1 MIELFINKLPA
12 DLPADFSFSM
22 EYENEFFTKASEYS
36 LDIELPLLGSPNNQ
50 KIFGNIHRV
59 TTPKSNVNYEAVA
72 YVNGRCVSH
81 GYALILSVTDRSVK
95 IQLVGNTSYVNSFC
109 ADMYID
115 EMILDSIYT
124 PSIEALNWSNY
135 FNMVYLNK
143 AEFYKIFGSVDDTD
157 AVLFWA
163 FDEDP
168 KELSSSSHAPQFG
181 HCYPNRSQRSVVGTR
196 IASL

>member
-95 IQLVGNTSYVNSFC
+95 IQLVGNTSYVNFFTTETF
-109 ADMYID
+109 ID
-115 EMILDSIYT
+115 EMDLGYAET
-124 PSIEALNWSNY
+124 PRIPKLKFSNLNS
-135 FNMVYLNK
+135 FSLPKTEFLK
-143 AEFYKIFGSVDDTD
+143 AFGSVDDTD
-157 AVLFWA
+157 MVFFWS
-163 FDEDP
+163 FCKDP
-168 KELSSSSHAPQFG
+168 
-181 HCYPNRSQRSVVGTR
+181 
-196 IASL
+196 

>member
-95 IQLVGNTSYVNSFC
+95 IQLVGNTSYVNFFTTETF
-109 ADMYID
+109 ID
-115 EMILDSIYT
+115 EMDLGYAET
-124 PSIEALNWSNY
+124 PRIPKLKFSNLNS
-135 FNMVYLNK
+135 F
-143 AEFYKIFGSVDDTD
+143 
-157 AVLFWA
+157 
-163 FDEDP
+163 
-168 KELSSSSHAPQFG
+168 
-181 HCYPNRSQRSVVGTR
+181 
-196 IASL
+196 SLQ

>member
-95 IQLVGNTSYVNSFC
+95 IQLVGSTSYVNSFC

-115 EMILDSIYT
+115 EMILYSIYK
-124 PSIEALNWSNY
+124 PSI
-135 FNMVYLNK
+135 
-143 AEFYKIFGSVDDTD
+143 
-157 AVLFWA
+157 
-163 FDEDP
+163 
-168 KELSSSSHAPQFG
+168 
-181 HCYPNRSQRSVVGTR
+181 
-196 IASL
+196 